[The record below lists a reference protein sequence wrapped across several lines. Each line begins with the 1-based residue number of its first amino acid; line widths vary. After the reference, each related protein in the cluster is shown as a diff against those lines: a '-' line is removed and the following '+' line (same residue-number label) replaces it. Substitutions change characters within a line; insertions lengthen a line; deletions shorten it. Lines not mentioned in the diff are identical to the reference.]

1 MLNTAAQLMFDHS
14 HHVLKVWD
22 NTAPLDVLAFTGEE
36 HLSQPYRYTI
46 EFTSSAK
53 DIQPAQMLMQDAT
66 FTLNATPNALA
77 SLGAALSM
85 TPPVMQALR
94 TVHGVIQRFKRLS
107 TSRDESRYEVT
118 LVPRLALLAKSHQH
132 AIYQNLSV
140 PEIVE
145 KILRD
150 RHGFK
155 GQDFLFT
162 LAHTYPKRELVMQ
175 YGENDLQ
182 FISRLLAEIG
192 IWFRFTADPKLN
204 IDVVE
209 FYDDQQ
215 HYQFGTSLPLRNP
228 SGMNDVGVESVWGL
242 TSAHQVVENRV
253 TTRDYNY
260 RQAQSWMDG
269 DVDVTRGDK
278 TTYGEAYHYADNYL
292 AAGDKN
298 SPQSEPES
306 GAFYARLRH
315 ERYLNQQTL
324 LHGFT
329 TSAALSPGQE
339 LKVDG
344 DAPEA
349 FRQGAVIVAI
359 SSKARR
365 DQSYEVEFTAIPY
378 SENVCFRPEPSAKP
392 VMAGTIPARVT
403 STVVNDTYSHIDKD
417 GRYRVSFDFDRDE
430 WQAGCESLWVRQA
443 RPYAGD
449 TYGLHAPLLAG
460 TEVAIAFEEGN
471 PDRPYIAYA
480 LHDSKHG
487 DHVTLQNYK
496 RNVLRTPANNKLRL
510 DDERGKEHI
519 KLSTEYGGK
528 TQLNLGHLVDS
539 QKQQRGEGFEL
550 RTDDW
555 GAIRAGKGIHL
566 TTDPQP
572 QAQKKQLDLDA
583 TIKQLKQALDVAETL
598 KRTAEFSQASPIDN
612 LAQQQLAQTISGET
626 KAGISMYG
634 DEGIA
639 IVTPRSAQ
647 VSAADNVVVTAQEN
661 VGISA
666 IQSLSMSV
674 GKMISLFAHKL
685 GIKIIA
691 AEGKVQV
698 QAQNGEME
706 MTSTNNLQITSTQGK
721 VVINAQQELL
731 LTCGGAG
738 IRIKDGVIEEIAPNK
753 ILQKS
758 PILSYMGGD
767 SVKATMPSFPKGEF
781 VRQVRLHV
789 AGNPQQA
796 LGNRKFRLTFPDGSM
811 QEGITDANGQSE
823 LLQMSALDNVQI
835 AVLPEQHN
843 D

>member
-298 SPQSEPES
+298 SPQSESES

-555 GAIRAGKGIHL
+555 GAIRAGKGIFISADGQPKAGGKVL
-566 TTDPQP
+566 EMGAALAELQAAVQTTSALRYAAESAKAELADVEKQT
-572 QAQKKQLDLDA
+572 ALMNERLKQLEQRVLLLSAPSGIAQVTPGSLQLSAGENLIATAGEDADLS
-583 TIKQLKQALDVAETL
+583 ISKKF
-598 KRTAEFSQASPIDN
+598 R
-612 LAQQQLAQTISGET
+612 LAVGET
-626 KAGISMYG
+626 
-634 DEGIA
+634 
-639 IVTPRSAQ
+639 
-647 VSAADNVVVTAQEN
+647 
-661 VGISA
+661 
-666 IQSLSMSV
+666 
-674 GKMISLFAHKL
+674 ISLFAKTLGMKL
-685 GIKIIA
+685 FA
-691 AEGKVQV
+691 ASGKVEL
-698 QAQNGEME
+698 QAQTDAMDIFSRKGMSIASQEDA
-706 MTSTNNLQITSTQGK
+706 
-721 VVINAQQELL
+721 VVITAKTELRL
-731 LTCGGAG
+731 ECGGAFISMKDG
-738 IRIKDGVIEEIAPNK
+738 NITVAAPGNCFVKCDMLQKSGPASHNSSIQLPELCASTAPQSAGAQDGVI
-753 ILQKS
+753 S
-758 PILSYMGGD
+758 
-767 SVKATMPSFPKGEF
+767 
-781 VRQVRLHV
+781 
-789 AGNPQQA
+789 
-796 LGNRKFRLTFPDGSM
+796 
-811 QEGITDANGQSE
+811 
-823 LLQMSALDNVQI
+823 
-835 AVLPEQHN
+835 
-843 D
+843 

>member
-22 NTAPLDVLAFTGEE
+22 NTAPLDVLAFTAEE

-85 TPPVMQALR
+85 TPSVMQALR

-292 AAGDKN
+292 SAGDKN
-298 SPQSEPES
+298 SPQPETES
-306 GAFYARLRH
+306 GVFYARLRH

-349 FRQGAVIVAI
+349 FRQGAVIIGI

-378 SENVCFRPEPSAKP
+378 SENVCFRPEPTAKP

-539 QKQQRGEGFEL
+539 QKQKRGEGFEL

-555 GAIRAGKGIHL
+555 GAIRAGKGIFISA
-566 TTDPQP
+566 DGQP
-572 QAQKKQLDLDA
+572 KAGGKVLEMGAAIGQLQSALELVTALAQSAKVSGALDA
-583 TIKQLKQALDVAETL
+583 DIASQQKLSSVINQL
-598 KRTAEFSQASPIDN
+598 SS
-612 LAQQQLAQTISGET
+612 SGLL
-626 KAGISMYG
+626 
-634 DEGIA
+634 
-639 IVTPRSAQ
+639 
-647 VSAADNVVVTAQEN
+647 VSAPAGMAYTTPKNIQMSAGNTVTTTAGEN
-661 VGISA
+661 IDFSIFKRFTVAAGEA
-666 IQSLSMSV
+666 
-674 GKMISLFAHKL
+674 ISLFAQKMGMKL
-685 GIKIIA
+685 FA
-691 AEGKVQV
+691 ARGPISI
-698 QAQNGEME
+698 QAQTDAMTLQSDQMMSINSVSGEIVV
-706 MTSTNNLQITSTQGK
+706 NAAQGITLVSK
-721 VVINAQQELL
+721 
-731 LTCGGAG
+731 GAY
-738 IRIKDGVIEEIAPNK
+738 IKIKDGSIEIGAPGTIKLKNDNISWGGTASLSAALQPMSVEDPAYKYPMQGGFQVIDKTTSEP
-753 ILQKS
+753 
-758 PILSYMGGD
+758 
-767 SVKATMPSFPKGEF
+767 KAYIPYRIETD
-781 VRQVRLHV
+781 
-789 AGNPQQA
+789 
-796 LGNRKFRLTFPDGSM
+796 DGSVLRGVTDKNGFT
-811 QEGITDANGQSE
+811 QSHYGIDPQNIKLFFE
-823 LLQMSALDNVQI
+823 
-835 AVLPEQHN
+835 
-843 D
+843 

>member
-140 PEIVE
+140 PEIVK

-298 SPQSEPES
+298 SPQSESES

-555 GAIRAGKGIHL
+555 GAIRAGKGIFISADGQPKAGGKVLEMDQAVSLIKGAISQMTDWGTITQSHHNLQPESESLKNYL
-566 TTDPQP
+566 TQATQLTGAALLMSAPQGIGAVSP
-572 QAQKKQLDLDA
+572 ETVMLQSGKALYLQSQGEINLASAQRISA
-583 TIKQLKQALDVAETL
+583 NS
-598 KRTAEFSQASPIDN
+598 SQAISL
-612 LAQQQLAQTISGET
+612 LAQQEGMRLVSGKGALTIESHADT
-626 KAGISMYG
+626 MALTALK
-634 DEGIA
+634 D
-639 IVTPRSAQ
+639 VT
-647 VSAADNVVVTAQEN
+647 
-661 VGISA
+661 
-666 IQSLSMSV
+666 IQSVQGHLQLTA
-674 GKMISLFAHKL
+674 KN
-685 GIKIIA
+685 GITI
-691 AEGKVQV
+691 G
-698 QAQNGEME
+698 
-706 MTSTNNLQITSTQGK
+706 
-721 VVINAQQELL
+721 
-731 LTCGGAG
+731 CGGAY
-738 IRIKDGVIEEIAPNK
+738 I
-753 ILQKS
+753 
-758 PILSYMGGD
+758 
-767 SVKATMPSFPKGEF
+767 
-781 VRQVRLHV
+781 
-789 AGNPQQA
+789 
-796 LGNRKFRLTFPDGSM
+796 RLTPQGEIEIHGPSRLSLKGTHVWDTPASEDFP
-811 QEGITDANGQSE
+811 
-823 LLQMSALDNVQI
+823 
-835 AVLPEQHN
+835 LPELPQSVCKECLKKAQEEAAGFVLRQ
-843 D
+843 

>member
-22 NTAPLDVLAFTGEE
+22 NTAPLDVLAFTAEE

-94 TVHGVIQRFKRLS
+94 TVHGVIQSFKRLS

-292 AAGDKN
+292 SAGDKN
-298 SPQSEPES
+298 SPQPETES
-306 GAFYARLRH
+306 GVFYARLRH

-349 FRQGAVIVAI
+349 FRQGAVIIGI

-378 SENVCFRPEPSAKP
+378 SENVCFRPEPTAKP

-555 GAIRAGKGIHL
+555 GAIRAGKGIFISADGQPKAGGKVL
-566 TTDPQP
+566 EMGAALAELQAAVQTTSALRYAAESAKAELADVEKQT
-572 QAQKKQLDLDA
+572 ALMNERLKQLEQRVLLLSAPSGIAQVTPGSLQLSAGENLIATAGEDADLS
-583 TIKQLKQALDVAETL
+583 ISKKF
-598 KRTAEFSQASPIDN
+598 R
-612 LAQQQLAQTISGET
+612 LAVGET
-626 KAGISMYG
+626 
-634 DEGIA
+634 
-639 IVTPRSAQ
+639 
-647 VSAADNVVVTAQEN
+647 
-661 VGISA
+661 
-666 IQSLSMSV
+666 
-674 GKMISLFAHKL
+674 ISLFAKTLGMKL
-685 GIKIIA
+685 FA
-691 AEGKVQV
+691 ASGKVEL
-698 QAQNGEME
+698 QAQTDAMDVFSRKGMSIASQEDA
-706 MTSTNNLQITSTQGK
+706 
-721 VVINAQQELL
+721 VVITAKTELRLECSGAFISMKDGNITVAAPGNCFVKCDMLQKSGPASHNSSIQLPELCASTAPQSAGAQ
-731 LTCGGAG
+731 
-738 IRIKDGVIEEIAPNK
+738 DGVI
-753 ILQKS
+753 S
-758 PILSYMGGD
+758 
-767 SVKATMPSFPKGEF
+767 
-781 VRQVRLHV
+781 
-789 AGNPQQA
+789 
-796 LGNRKFRLTFPDGSM
+796 
-811 QEGITDANGQSE
+811 
-823 LLQMSALDNVQI
+823 
-835 AVLPEQHN
+835 
-843 D
+843 

>member
-22 NTAPLDVLAFTGEE
+22 NTAPLDVLAFTAEE

-53 DIQPAQMLMQDAT
+53 DMQPAQMLMQDAT

-85 TPPVMQALR
+85 TPSVMQALR

-292 AAGDKN
+292 SAGDKN
-298 SPQSEPES
+298 SPQPETES
-306 GAFYARLRH
+306 GVFYARLRH

-349 FRQGAVIVAI
+349 FRQGAVIIGI

-378 SENVCFRPEPSAKP
+378 SENVCFRPEPTAKP

-555 GAIRAGKGIHL
+555 GAIRAGKGIFISA
-566 TTDPQP
+566 DGQP
-572 QAQKKQLDLDA
+572 KAGGKVLEMGAVIDLLNTAGEQMQAISNDAQKANAAPSDIQKQLNM
-583 TIKQLKQALDVAETL
+583 LKQDLNEL
-598 KRTAEFSQASPIDN
+598 KRAVLLMSAPKGIALT
-612 LAQQQLAQTISGET
+612 SGEHLQLNAN
-626 KAGISMYG
+626 KNLIANAG
-634 DEGIA
+634 
-639 IVTPRSAQ
+639 TN
-647 VSAADNVVVTAQEN
+647 ADIGVVKN
-661 VGISA
+661 FFVGVGNR
-666 IQSLSMSV
+666 LSV
-674 GKMISLFAHKL
+674 FVRKM

-691 AEGKVQV
+691 NQGAISV
-698 QAQNGEME
+698 QAQNDVME
-706 MTSTNNLQITSTQGK
+706 LLARKAISIVSTEDEIQITAQKKITL
-721 VVINAQQELL
+721 NA
-731 LTCGGAG
+731 GGSY
-738 IRIKDGVIEEIAPNK
+738 ITLDPNK
-753 ILQKS
+753 IES
-758 PILSYMGGD
+758 GTAGD
-767 SVKATMPSFPKGEF
+767 YVVKCASFERVGAASEKVEPPTLPVKAEDPPQRYSF
-781 VRQVRLHV
+781 
-789 AGNPQQA
+789 
-796 LGNRKFRLTFPDGSM
+796 S
-811 QEGITDANGQSE
+811 
-823 LLQMSALDNVQI
+823 
-835 AVLPEQHN
+835 
-843 D
+843 

>member
-22 NTAPLDVLAFTGEE
+22 NTAPLDVLAFTAEE

-46 EFTSSAK
+46 EFTSLAK
-53 DIQPAQMLMQDAT
+53 DIQPAQMLMQDTT

-85 TPPVMQALR
+85 TPSVMQALR

-292 AAGDKN
+292 SAGDKN
-298 SPQSEPES
+298 SPQPETES
-306 GAFYARLRH
+306 GVFYARLRH

-349 FRQGAVIVAI
+349 FRQGAVIIGI

-378 SENVCFRPEPSAKP
+378 SENVCFRPEPTAKP

-555 GAIRAGKGIHL
+555 GAIRAGKGIFISA
-566 TTDPQP
+566 DGQP
-572 QAQKKQLDLDA
+572 KAGGKVLEMGAAIGQLQSALELVTALAQSAKVSGALDA
-583 TIKQLKQALDVAETL
+583 DIASQQKLSSVINQL
-598 KRTAEFSQASPIDN
+598 SS
-612 LAQQQLAQTISGET
+612 SGLL
-626 KAGISMYG
+626 
-634 DEGIA
+634 
-639 IVTPRSAQ
+639 
-647 VSAADNVVVTAQEN
+647 VSAPAGMAYTTPKNIQMSAGKTVTTTAGEN
-661 VGISA
+661 IDFSIFKRFTVAAGEA
-666 IQSLSMSV
+666 
-674 GKMISLFAHKL
+674 ISLFAQKMGMKL
-685 GIKIIA
+685 FA
-691 AEGKVQV
+691 ARGPISI
-698 QAQNGEME
+698 QAQTDAMTLQSDQMMSINSVSGEIVV
-706 MTSTNNLQITSTQGK
+706 NAAQGITLVSK
-721 VVINAQQELL
+721 
-731 LTCGGAG
+731 GAY
-738 IRIKDGVIEEIAPNK
+738 IKIKDGSIEIGAPGTIKLKNDNISWGGTASLSAALQPMSVEDPAYKYPMQGGFQVIDKTTSEP
-753 ILQKS
+753 
-758 PILSYMGGD
+758 
-767 SVKATMPSFPKGEF
+767 KAYIPYRIETD
-781 VRQVRLHV
+781 
-789 AGNPQQA
+789 
-796 LGNRKFRLTFPDGSM
+796 DGSVLRGVTDKNGFT
-811 QEGITDANGQSE
+811 QSHYGIDPQNIKLFFE
-823 LLQMSALDNVQI
+823 
-835 AVLPEQHN
+835 
-843 D
+843 

>member
-22 NTAPLDVLAFTGEE
+22 NTAPLDVLAFTAEE

-85 TPPVMQALR
+85 TPSVMQALR

-292 AAGDKN
+292 SAGDKN
-298 SPQSEPES
+298 SPQPETES
-306 GAFYARLRH
+306 GVFYARLRH

-349 FRQGAVIVAI
+349 FRQGAVIIGI

-378 SENVCFRPEPSAKP
+378 SENVCFRPEPTAKP

-555 GAIRAGKGIHL
+555 GAIRAGKGIFISADGQPKAGGKVL
-566 TTDPQP
+566 EMGAALAELQAAVQTTSALRYAAESAKAELADVEKQT
-572 QAQKKQLDLDA
+572 ALMNERLKQLEQRVLLLSAPSGIAQITPGSLQLSAGENLIATAGEDADLS
-583 TIKQLKQALDVAETL
+583 ISKKF
-598 KRTAEFSQASPIDN
+598 R
-612 LAQQQLAQTISGET
+612 LAVGET
-626 KAGISMYG
+626 
-634 DEGIA
+634 
-639 IVTPRSAQ
+639 
-647 VSAADNVVVTAQEN
+647 
-661 VGISA
+661 
-666 IQSLSMSV
+666 
-674 GKMISLFAHKL
+674 ISLFAKTLGMKL
-685 GIKIIA
+685 FA
-691 AEGKVQV
+691 ASGKVEL
-698 QAQNGEME
+698 QAQTDAMDIFSRKGMSIASQEDA
-706 MTSTNNLQITSTQGK
+706 
-721 VVINAQQELL
+721 VVITAKTELRL
-731 LTCGGAG
+731 ECGGAFISMKDG
-738 IRIKDGVIEEIAPNK
+738 NITVAAPGNCFVKCDMLQKSGPASHNSSIQLPELCASTAPQSAGAQDGVI
-753 ILQKS
+753 S
-758 PILSYMGGD
+758 
-767 SVKATMPSFPKGEF
+767 
-781 VRQVRLHV
+781 
-789 AGNPQQA
+789 
-796 LGNRKFRLTFPDGSM
+796 
-811 QEGITDANGQSE
+811 
-823 LLQMSALDNVQI
+823 
-835 AVLPEQHN
+835 
-843 D
+843 

>member
-22 NTAPLDVLAFTGEE
+22 NTAPLDVLAFTAEE

-94 TVHGVIQRFKRLS
+94 TVHGVIQSFKRLS

-292 AAGDKN
+292 SAGDKN
-298 SPQSEPES
+298 SPQPETES
-306 GAFYARLRH
+306 GVFYARLRH

-349 FRQGAVIVAI
+349 FRQGAVIIGI

-378 SENVCFRPEPSAKP
+378 SENVCFRPEPTAKP

-555 GAIRAGKGIHL
+555 GAIRAGKGIFISA
-566 TTDPQP
+566 DGQP
-572 QAQKKQLDLDA
+572 KAGGKVLEMGAAIGQLQSALELVTALAQSAKVSGALDA
-583 TIKQLKQALDVAETL
+583 DIASQQKLSSVINQL
-598 KRTAEFSQASPIDN
+598 SS
-612 LAQQQLAQTISGET
+612 SGLL
-626 KAGISMYG
+626 
-634 DEGIA
+634 
-639 IVTPRSAQ
+639 
-647 VSAADNVVVTAQEN
+647 VSAPAGMAYTTPKNIQMSAGKTVTTTAGEN
-661 VGISA
+661 IDFSIFKRFTVAAGEA
-666 IQSLSMSV
+666 
-674 GKMISLFAHKL
+674 ISLFAQKMGMKL
-685 GIKIIA
+685 FA
-691 AEGKVQV
+691 ARGPISI
-698 QAQNGEME
+698 QAQTDAMTLQSDQMMSINSVSGEIVV
-706 MTSTNNLQITSTQGK
+706 NAAQGITLVSK
-721 VVINAQQELL
+721 
-731 LTCGGAG
+731 GAY
-738 IRIKDGVIEEIAPNK
+738 IKIKDGSIEIGAPGTIKLKNDNISWGGTASLSAALQHMSVEDPAYKYPMQGGFQVIDKTTSEP
-753 ILQKS
+753 
-758 PILSYMGGD
+758 
-767 SVKATMPSFPKGEF
+767 KAYIPYRIETD
-781 VRQVRLHV
+781 
-789 AGNPQQA
+789 
-796 LGNRKFRLTFPDGSM
+796 DGSVLRGVTDKNGFT
-811 QEGITDANGQSE
+811 QSHYGIDPQNIKLFFE
-823 LLQMSALDNVQI
+823 
-835 AVLPEQHN
+835 
-843 D
+843 

>member
-22 NTAPLDVLAFTGEE
+22 NTAPLDVLAFTAEE

-46 EFTSSAK
+46 EFTSLAK
-53 DIQPAQMLMQDAT
+53 DIQPAQMLMQDTT

-85 TPPVMQALR
+85 TPSVMQALR

-292 AAGDKN
+292 SAGDKN
-298 SPQSEPES
+298 SPQPETES
-306 GAFYARLRH
+306 GVFYARLRH

-349 FRQGAVIVAI
+349 FRQGAVIIGI

-378 SENVCFRPEPSAKP
+378 SENVCFRPEPTAKP

-555 GAIRAGKGIHL
+555 GAIRAGKGIFISA
-566 TTDPQP
+566 DGQP
-572 QAQKKQLDLDA
+572 KAGGKVLEMGAAIGQLQSALELVTALAQSAKVSGALDA
-583 TIKQLKQALDVAETL
+583 DIASQQKLSSVINQL
-598 KRTAEFSQASPIDN
+598 SS
-612 LAQQQLAQTISGET
+612 SGLL
-626 KAGISMYG
+626 
-634 DEGIA
+634 
-639 IVTPRSAQ
+639 
-647 VSAADNVVVTAQEN
+647 VSAPAGMAYTTPKNIQMSAGNTVTTTAGEN
-661 VGISA
+661 IDFSIFKRFTVAAGEA
-666 IQSLSMSV
+666 
-674 GKMISLFAHKL
+674 ISLFAQKMGMKL
-685 GIKIIA
+685 FA
-691 AEGKVQV
+691 ARGPISI
-698 QAQNGEME
+698 QAQTDAMTLQSDQMMSINSVSGEIVV
-706 MTSTNNLQITSTQGK
+706 NAAQGITLVSK
-721 VVINAQQELL
+721 
-731 LTCGGAG
+731 GAY
-738 IRIKDGVIEEIAPNK
+738 IKIKDGSVEIGAPGTIKLKNDNISWGGTASLSAALQPMSVEDPAYKYPMQGGFQVIDKTTSEP
-753 ILQKS
+753 
-758 PILSYMGGD
+758 
-767 SVKATMPSFPKGEF
+767 KAYIPYRIETD
-781 VRQVRLHV
+781 
-789 AGNPQQA
+789 
-796 LGNRKFRLTFPDGSM
+796 DGSVLRGVTDKNGFT
-811 QEGITDANGQSE
+811 QSHYGIDPQNIKLFFE
-823 LLQMSALDNVQI
+823 
-835 AVLPEQHN
+835 
-843 D
+843 

>member
-22 NTAPLDVLAFTGEE
+22 NTAPLDVLAFTAEE

-94 TVHGVIQRFKRLS
+94 TVHGVIQSFKRLS

-292 AAGDKN
+292 SAGDKN
-298 SPQSEPES
+298 SPQPETES
-306 GAFYARLRH
+306 GVFYARLRH

-349 FRQGAVIVAI
+349 FRQGAVIIGI

-378 SENVCFRPEPSAKP
+378 SENVCFRPEPTAKP

-555 GAIRAGKGIHL
+555 GAIRAGKGIFISA
-566 TTDPQP
+566 DGQP
-572 QAQKKQLDLDA
+572 KAGGKVLEMGAAIGQLQSALELVTALAQSAKVSGALDA
-583 TIKQLKQALDVAETL
+583 DIASQQKLSSVINQL
-598 KRTAEFSQASPIDN
+598 SS
-612 LAQQQLAQTISGET
+612 SGLL
-626 KAGISMYG
+626 
-634 DEGIA
+634 
-639 IVTPRSAQ
+639 
-647 VSAADNVVVTAQEN
+647 VSAPAGMAYTTPKNIQMSAGKTVTTTAGEN
-661 VGISA
+661 IDFSIFKRFTVAAGEA
-666 IQSLSMSV
+666 
-674 GKMISLFAHKL
+674 ISLFAQKMGMKL
-685 GIKIIA
+685 FA
-691 AEGKVQV
+691 ARGPISI
-698 QAQNGEME
+698 QAQTDAMTLQSDQMMSINSVSGEIVV
-706 MTSTNNLQITSTQGK
+706 NAAQGITLVSK
-721 VVINAQQELL
+721 
-731 LTCGGAG
+731 GAY
-738 IRIKDGVIEEIAPNK
+738 IKIKDGSIEIGAPGTIKLKNDNISWGGTASLSAALQPMSVEDPAYKYPMQGGFQVIDKTTSEP
-753 ILQKS
+753 
-758 PILSYMGGD
+758 
-767 SVKATMPSFPKGEF
+767 KAYIPYCIETD
-781 VRQVRLHV
+781 
-789 AGNPQQA
+789 
-796 LGNRKFRLTFPDGSM
+796 DGSVLRGVTDKNGFT
-811 QEGITDANGQSE
+811 QSHYGIDPQNIKLFFE
-823 LLQMSALDNVQI
+823 
-835 AVLPEQHN
+835 
-843 D
+843 

>member
-22 NTAPLDVLAFTGEE
+22 NTAPLDVLAFTAEE

-242 TSAHQVVENRV
+242 TSAHQVVENSV

-292 AAGDKN
+292 SAGDKN
-298 SPQSEPES
+298 SPQPETES
-306 GAFYARLRH
+306 GVFYARLRH

-339 LKVDG
+339 LKVGG

-349 FRQGAVIVAI
+349 FRQGAVIIGI

-378 SENVCFRPEPSAKP
+378 SENVCFRPEPTAKP

-555 GAIRAGKGIHL
+555 GAIRAGKGIFISA
-566 TTDPQP
+566 DGQP
-572 QAQKKQLDLDA
+572 KAGGKVLEMGAAIGQLQSALELVTALAQSAKVSGALDA
-583 TIKQLKQALDVAETL
+583 DIASQQKLSSVINQL
-598 KRTAEFSQASPIDN
+598 SS
-612 LAQQQLAQTISGET
+612 SGLL
-626 KAGISMYG
+626 
-634 DEGIA
+634 
-639 IVTPRSAQ
+639 
-647 VSAADNVVVTAQEN
+647 VSAPAGMAYTTPKNIQMSAGKTVTTTAGEN
-661 VGISA
+661 IDFSIFKRFTVAAGEA
-666 IQSLSMSV
+666 
-674 GKMISLFAHKL
+674 ISLFAQKMGMKL
-685 GIKIIA
+685 FA
-691 AEGKVQV
+691 ARGPISI
-698 QAQNGEME
+698 QAQTDAMTLQSDQMMSINSVSGEIVV
-706 MTSTNNLQITSTQGK
+706 NAAQGITLVSK
-721 VVINAQQELL
+721 
-731 LTCGGAG
+731 GAY
-738 IRIKDGVIEEIAPNK
+738 IKIKDGSIEIGAPGTIKLKNDNISWGGTASLSASLQPMSVEDPAYKYPMQGGFQVIDKTTSEP
-753 ILQKS
+753 
-758 PILSYMGGD
+758 
-767 SVKATMPSFPKGEF
+767 KAYIPYRIETD
-781 VRQVRLHV
+781 
-789 AGNPQQA
+789 
-796 LGNRKFRLTFPDGSM
+796 DGSVLRGVTDKNGFT
-811 QEGITDANGQSE
+811 QSHYGIDPQNIKLFFE
-823 LLQMSALDNVQI
+823 
-835 AVLPEQHN
+835 
-843 D
+843 

>member
-22 NTAPLDVLAFTGEE
+22 NTAPLDVLAFTAEE

-94 TVHGVIQRFKRLS
+94 TVHGVIQSFKRLS

-192 IWFRFTADPKLN
+192 IWFCFTADPKLN

-292 AAGDKN
+292 SAGDKN
-298 SPQSEPES
+298 SPQPETES
-306 GAFYARLRH
+306 GVFYARLRH

-349 FRQGAVIVAI
+349 FRQGAVIIGI

-378 SENVCFRPEPSAKP
+378 SENVCFRPEPTAKP

-555 GAIRAGKGIHL
+555 GAIRAGKGIFISA
-566 TTDPQP
+566 DGQP
-572 QAQKKQLDLDA
+572 KAGGKVLEMGAAIGQLQSALELVTALAQSAKVSGALDA
-583 TIKQLKQALDVAETL
+583 DIASQQKLSSVINQL
-598 KRTAEFSQASPIDN
+598 SS
-612 LAQQQLAQTISGET
+612 SGLL
-626 KAGISMYG
+626 
-634 DEGIA
+634 
-639 IVTPRSAQ
+639 
-647 VSAADNVVVTAQEN
+647 VSAPAGMAYTTPKNIQMSAGKTVTTTAGEN
-661 VGISA
+661 IDFSIFKRFTVAAGEA
-666 IQSLSMSV
+666 
-674 GKMISLFAHKL
+674 ISLFAQKMGMKL
-685 GIKIIA
+685 FA
-691 AEGKVQV
+691 ARGPISI
-698 QAQNGEME
+698 QAQTDAMTLQSDQMMSINSVSGEIVV
-706 MTSTNNLQITSTQGK
+706 NAAQGITLVSK
-721 VVINAQQELL
+721 
-731 LTCGGAG
+731 GAY
-738 IRIKDGVIEEIAPNK
+738 IKIKDGSIEIGAPGTIKLKNDNISWGGTASLSAALQPMSVEDPAYKYPMQGGFQVIDKTTSEP
-753 ILQKS
+753 
-758 PILSYMGGD
+758 
-767 SVKATMPSFPKGEF
+767 KAYIPYRIETD
-781 VRQVRLHV
+781 
-789 AGNPQQA
+789 
-796 LGNRKFRLTFPDGSM
+796 DGSVLRGVTDKNGFT
-811 QEGITDANGQSE
+811 QSHYGIDPQNIKLFFE
-823 LLQMSALDNVQI
+823 
-835 AVLPEQHN
+835 
-843 D
+843 

>member
-182 FISRLLAEIG
+182 FISRLQAEIG

-298 SPQSEPES
+298 NPQSESES

-555 GAIRAGKGIHL
+555 GAIRAGKGIFISADGQPKAGGKVL
-566 TTDPQP
+566 EMGAALAELQAAVQTTSALRYAAESAKAELADVEKQT
-572 QAQKKQLDLDA
+572 ALMNERLKQLEQRVLLLSAPSGIAQVTPGSLQLSAGENLIATAGEDADLS
-583 TIKQLKQALDVAETL
+583 ISKKF
-598 KRTAEFSQASPIDN
+598 R
-612 LAQQQLAQTISGET
+612 LAVGET
-626 KAGISMYG
+626 
-634 DEGIA
+634 
-639 IVTPRSAQ
+639 
-647 VSAADNVVVTAQEN
+647 
-661 VGISA
+661 
-666 IQSLSMSV
+666 
-674 GKMISLFAHKL
+674 ISLFAKTLGMKL
-685 GIKIIA
+685 FA
-691 AEGKVQV
+691 ASGKVEL
-698 QAQNGEME
+698 QAQTDAMDIFSRKGMSIASQEDA
-706 MTSTNNLQITSTQGK
+706 
-721 VVINAQQELL
+721 VVITAKTELRL
-731 LTCGGAG
+731 ECGGAFISMKDG
-738 IRIKDGVIEEIAPNK
+738 NITVAAPGNCFVKCDMLQKSGPASHNSSIQLPELCASTAPQSAGAQDGVI
-753 ILQKS
+753 S
-758 PILSYMGGD
+758 
-767 SVKATMPSFPKGEF
+767 
-781 VRQVRLHV
+781 
-789 AGNPQQA
+789 
-796 LGNRKFRLTFPDGSM
+796 
-811 QEGITDANGQSE
+811 
-823 LLQMSALDNVQI
+823 
-835 AVLPEQHN
+835 
-843 D
+843 

>member
-22 NTAPLDVLAFTGEE
+22 NTAPLDVLAFTAEE
-36 HLSQPYRYTI
+36 HLSQPYRYII

-94 TVHGVIQRFKRLS
+94 TVHGVIQSFKRLS

-292 AAGDKN
+292 SAGDKN
-298 SPQSEPES
+298 SPQPETES
-306 GAFYARLRH
+306 GVFYARLRH

-349 FRQGAVIVAI
+349 FRQGAVIIGI

-378 SENVCFRPEPSAKP
+378 SENVCFRPEPTAKP

-555 GAIRAGKGIHL
+555 GAIRAGKGIFISA
-566 TTDPQP
+566 DGQP
-572 QAQKKQLDLDA
+572 KAGGKVLEMGAAIGQLQSALELVTALAQSAKVSGALDA
-583 TIKQLKQALDVAETL
+583 DIASQQKLSSVINQL
-598 KRTAEFSQASPIDN
+598 SS
-612 LAQQQLAQTISGET
+612 SGLL
-626 KAGISMYG
+626 
-634 DEGIA
+634 
-639 IVTPRSAQ
+639 
-647 VSAADNVVVTAQEN
+647 VSAPAGMAYTTPKNIQMSAGKTVTTTAGEN
-661 VGISA
+661 IDFSIFKRFTVAAGEA
-666 IQSLSMSV
+666 
-674 GKMISLFAHKL
+674 ISLFAQKMGMKL
-685 GIKIIA
+685 FA
-691 AEGKVQV
+691 ARGSISI
-698 QAQNGEME
+698 QAQTDAMTLQSDQMMSINSVSGEIVV
-706 MTSTNNLQITSTQGK
+706 NAAQGITLVSK
-721 VVINAQQELL
+721 
-731 LTCGGAG
+731 GAY
-738 IRIKDGVIEEIAPNK
+738 IKIKDGSIEIGAPGTIKLKNDNISWGGTASLSAALQPMSVEDPAYKYPMQGGFQVIDKTTSEP
-753 ILQKS
+753 
-758 PILSYMGGD
+758 
-767 SVKATMPSFPKGEF
+767 KAYIPYRIETD
-781 VRQVRLHV
+781 
-789 AGNPQQA
+789 
-796 LGNRKFRLTFPDGSM
+796 DGSVLRGVTDKNGFT
-811 QEGITDANGQSE
+811 QSHYGIDPQNIKLFFE
-823 LLQMSALDNVQI
+823 
-835 AVLPEQHN
+835 
-843 D
+843 

>member
-22 NTAPLDVLAFTGEE
+22 NTAPLDVLAFTAEE

-292 AAGDKN
+292 SAGDKN
-298 SPQSEPES
+298 SPQPETES
-306 GAFYARLRH
+306 GVFYARLRH

-349 FRQGAVIVAI
+349 FRQGAVIIGI

-378 SENVCFRPEPSAKP
+378 SENVCFRPEPTAKP

-555 GAIRAGKGIHL
+555 GAIRAGKGIFISA
-566 TTDPQP
+566 DGQP
-572 QAQKKQLDLDA
+572 KAGGKVLEMGAAIGQLQSALELVTALAQSAKVSGALDA
-583 TIKQLKQALDVAETL
+583 DIASQQKLSSVINQL
-598 KRTAEFSQASPIDN
+598 SS
-612 LAQQQLAQTISGET
+612 SGLL
-626 KAGISMYG
+626 
-634 DEGIA
+634 
-639 IVTPRSAQ
+639 
-647 VSAADNVVVTAQEN
+647 VSAPAGMAYTTPKNIQMSAGKTVTTTAGEN
-661 VGISA
+661 IDFSIFKRFTVAAGEA
-666 IQSLSMSV
+666 
-674 GKMISLFAHKL
+674 ISLFAQKMGMKL
-685 GIKIIA
+685 FA
-691 AEGKVQV
+691 ARGSISI
-698 QAQNGEME
+698 QAQTDAMTLQSDQMMSINSVSGEIVV
-706 MTSTNNLQITSTQGK
+706 NAAQGITLVSK
-721 VVINAQQELL
+721 
-731 LTCGGAG
+731 GAY
-738 IRIKDGVIEEIAPNK
+738 IKIKDGSIEIGAPGTIKLKNDNISWGGTASLSAALQPMSVEDPAYKYPMQGGFQVIDKTTSEP
-753 ILQKS
+753 
-758 PILSYMGGD
+758 
-767 SVKATMPSFPKGEF
+767 KAYIPYRIETD
-781 VRQVRLHV
+781 
-789 AGNPQQA
+789 
-796 LGNRKFRLTFPDGSM
+796 DGSVLRGVTDKNGFT
-811 QEGITDANGQSE
+811 QSHYGIDPQNIKLFFE
-823 LLQMSALDNVQI
+823 
-835 AVLPEQHN
+835 
-843 D
+843 

>member
-22 NTAPLDVLAFTGEE
+22 NTAPLDVLAFTAEE

-53 DIQPAQMLMQDAT
+53 DMQPAQMLMQDAT

-94 TVHGVIQRFKRLS
+94 TVHGVIQSFKRLS

-292 AAGDKN
+292 SAGDKN
-298 SPQSEPES
+298 SPQPETES
-306 GAFYARLRH
+306 GVFYARLRH

-349 FRQGAVIVAI
+349 FRQGAVIIGI

-378 SENVCFRPEPSAKP
+378 SENVCFRPEPTAKP

-555 GAIRAGKGIHL
+555 GAIRAGKGIFISA
-566 TTDPQP
+566 DGQP
-572 QAQKKQLDLDA
+572 KAGGKVLEMGAAIDLLNTAGEQMQAISNDAQKANAAPSDIQKQLNM
-583 TIKQLKQALDVAETL
+583 LKQDLNEL
-598 KRTAEFSQASPIDN
+598 KRAVLLMSAPKGIALT
-612 LAQQQLAQTISGET
+612 SGEHLQLNAN
-626 KAGISMYG
+626 KNLIANAG
-634 DEGIA
+634 
-639 IVTPRSAQ
+639 TN
-647 VSAADNVVVTAQEN
+647 ADIGVVKN
-661 VGISA
+661 FFVGVGNR
-666 IQSLSMSV
+666 LSV
-674 GKMISLFAHKL
+674 FVRKM

-691 AEGKVQV
+691 NQGAISV
-698 QAQNGEME
+698 QAQNDVME
-706 MTSTNNLQITSTQGK
+706 LLARKAISIVSTEDEIQITAQKKITL
-721 VVINAQQELL
+721 NA
-731 LTCGGAG
+731 GGSY
-738 IRIKDGVIEEIAPNK
+738 ITLDPNK
-753 ILQKS
+753 IES
-758 PILSYMGGD
+758 GTAGD
-767 SVKATMPSFPKGEF
+767 YVVKCASFERVGAASEKVEPPTLPVKAEDPPQRYSF
-781 VRQVRLHV
+781 
-789 AGNPQQA
+789 
-796 LGNRKFRLTFPDGSM
+796 S
-811 QEGITDANGQSE
+811 
-823 LLQMSALDNVQI
+823 
-835 AVLPEQHN
+835 
-843 D
+843 

>member
-22 NTAPLDVLAFTGEE
+22 NTAPLDVLAFTAEE

-94 TVHGVIQRFKRLS
+94 TVHGVIQSFKRLS

-292 AAGDKN
+292 SAGDKN
-298 SPQSEPES
+298 SPQPETES
-306 GAFYARLRH
+306 GVFYARLRH

-349 FRQGAVIVAI
+349 FRQGAVIIGI

-378 SENVCFRPEPSAKP
+378 SENVCFRPEPTAKP

-510 DDERGKEHI
+510 DDECGKEHI

-555 GAIRAGKGIHL
+555 GAIRAGKGIFISA
-566 TTDPQP
+566 DGQP
-572 QAQKKQLDLDA
+572 KAGGKVLEMGAAIGQLQSALELVTALAQSAKVSGALDA
-583 TIKQLKQALDVAETL
+583 DIASQQKLSSVINQL
-598 KRTAEFSQASPIDN
+598 SS
-612 LAQQQLAQTISGET
+612 SGLL
-626 KAGISMYG
+626 
-634 DEGIA
+634 
-639 IVTPRSAQ
+639 
-647 VSAADNVVVTAQEN
+647 VSAPAGMAYTTPKNIQMSAGKTVTTTAGEN
-661 VGISA
+661 IDFSIFKRFTVAAGEA
-666 IQSLSMSV
+666 
-674 GKMISLFAHKL
+674 ISLFAQKMGMKL
-685 GIKIIA
+685 FA
-691 AEGKVQV
+691 ARGPISI
-698 QAQNGEME
+698 QAQTDAMTLQSDQMMSINSVSGEIVV
-706 MTSTNNLQITSTQGK
+706 NAAQGITLVSK
-721 VVINAQQELL
+721 
-731 LTCGGAG
+731 GAY
-738 IRIKDGVIEEIAPNK
+738 IKIKDGSIEIGAPGTIKLKNDNISWGGTASLSAALQPMSVEDPAYKYPMQGGFQVIDKTTSEP
-753 ILQKS
+753 
-758 PILSYMGGD
+758 
-767 SVKATMPSFPKGEF
+767 KAYIPYRIETD
-781 VRQVRLHV
+781 
-789 AGNPQQA
+789 
-796 LGNRKFRLTFPDGSM
+796 DGSVLRGVTDKNGFT
-811 QEGITDANGQSE
+811 QSHYGIDPQNIKLFFE
-823 LLQMSALDNVQI
+823 
-835 AVLPEQHN
+835 
-843 D
+843 

>member
-85 TPPVMQALR
+85 TPSVMQALR

-292 AAGDKN
+292 SAGDKN
-298 SPQSEPES
+298 SPQPETES
-306 GAFYARLRH
+306 GVFYARLRH

-349 FRQGAVIVAI
+349 FRQGAVIIGI

-378 SENVCFRPEPSAKP
+378 SENVCFRPEPTAKP

-555 GAIRAGKGIHL
+555 GAIRAGKGIFISA
-566 TTDPQP
+566 DGQP
-572 QAQKKQLDLDA
+572 RAGGKVLEMGAAIGQLQSALELVTALAQSAKVSGALDA
-583 TIKQLKQALDVAETL
+583 DIASQQKLSAVINQL
-598 KRTAEFSQASPIDN
+598 SS
-612 LAQQQLAQTISGET
+612 SGLL
-626 KAGISMYG
+626 
-634 DEGIA
+634 
-639 IVTPRSAQ
+639 
-647 VSAADNVVVTAQEN
+647 VSAPAGMAYTTPKNIQISAGKTVTATAGEN
-661 VGISA
+661 IDFSIFKRFTVAAGEA
-666 IQSLSMSV
+666 
-674 GKMISLFAHKL
+674 ISLFAQKMGMKL
-685 GIKIIA
+685 FA
-691 AEGKVQV
+691 ARGPISI
-698 QAQNGEME
+698 QAQTDAMTLQSDQMMSINSVSGEIVV
-706 MTSTNNLQITSTQGK
+706 NAAQGITLVSK
-721 VVINAQQELL
+721 
-731 LTCGGAG
+731 GAY
-738 IRIKDGVIEEIAPNK
+738 IKIKDGSIEIGAPGTIKLKNDNISWGGAASLGAALQPMSVEDPAYKYPMQGGFQVI
-753 ILQKS
+753 
-758 PILSYMGGD
+758 D
-767 SVKATMPSFPKGEF
+767 KATSEPKAYIPYRIE
-781 VRQVRLHV
+781 
-789 AGNPQQA
+789 
-796 LGNRKFRLTFPDGSM
+796 TEDGSVLRGVTDKNGFT
-811 QEGITDANGQSE
+811 QSHYGIDPQKIQLFFE
-823 LLQMSALDNVQI
+823 
-835 AVLPEQHN
+835 
-843 D
+843 

>member
-77 SLGAALSM
+77 SLGTALSM

-94 TVHGVIQRFKRLS
+94 TVHGVIQGFKRLS

-298 SPQSEPES
+298 SPQSESES

-555 GAIRAGKGIHL
+555 GAIRAGKGIFISADGQPKAGGKVL
-566 TTDPQP
+566 EMGAALAELQAAVQTTSALRYAAESAKAELADVEKQT
-572 QAQKKQLDLDA
+572 ALMNERLKQLEQRVLFLSA
-583 TIKQLKQALDVAETL
+583 P
-598 KRTAEFSQASPIDN
+598 S
-612 LAQQQLAQTISGET
+612 
-626 KAGISMYG
+626 
-634 DEGIA
+634 GIA
-639 IVTPRSAQ
+639 QVTPRSLQ
-647 VSAADNVVVTAQEN
+647 LSAGENLIATAGEDADLSISKKFRLA
-661 VGISA
+661 VGET
-666 IQSLSMSV
+666 
-674 GKMISLFAHKL
+674 ISLFAKTLGMKL
-685 GIKIIA
+685 FA
-691 AEGKVQV
+691 ASGKVEL
-698 QAQNGEME
+698 QAQTDAMDIFSRKGMSIASQEDA
-706 MTSTNNLQITSTQGK
+706 
-721 VVINAQQELL
+721 VVITAKTELRL
-731 LTCGGAG
+731 ECGGAFISMKDG
-738 IRIKDGVIEEIAPNK
+738 NITVAAPGNCFVKCDMLQKSGPASHNSSIQLPELCASTAPQSAGAQDGVI
-753 ILQKS
+753 S
-758 PILSYMGGD
+758 
-767 SVKATMPSFPKGEF
+767 
-781 VRQVRLHV
+781 
-789 AGNPQQA
+789 
-796 LGNRKFRLTFPDGSM
+796 
-811 QEGITDANGQSE
+811 
-823 LLQMSALDNVQI
+823 
-835 AVLPEQHN
+835 
-843 D
+843 

>member
-1 MLNTAAQLMFDHS
+1 MLNTAVQLMFDHS

-22 NTAPLDVLAFTGEE
+22 NTAPLDVLAFTAEE

-53 DIQPAQMLMQDAT
+53 DIQPAQMLMQHAT

-94 TVHGVIQRFKRLS
+94 TVHGVIQSFKRLS

-182 FISRLLAEIG
+182 FISRLLAEIS

-292 AAGDKN
+292 SAGDKN
-298 SPQSEPES
+298 SPQPETES
-306 GAFYARLRH
+306 GVFYARLRH

-349 FRQGAVIVAI
+349 FRQGAVIIGI

-378 SENVCFRPEPSAKP
+378 SENVCFRPEPTAKP

-555 GAIRAGKGIHL
+555 GAIRAGKGIFISA
-566 TTDPQP
+566 DGQP
-572 QAQKKQLDLDA
+572 KAGGKVLEMGAAIGQLQSALELVTALAQSAKVSGALDA
-583 TIKQLKQALDVAETL
+583 DIASQQKLSSVINQL
-598 KRTAEFSQASPIDN
+598 SS
-612 LAQQQLAQTISGET
+612 SGLL
-626 KAGISMYG
+626 
-634 DEGIA
+634 
-639 IVTPRSAQ
+639 
-647 VSAADNVVVTAQEN
+647 VSAPAGMAYTTPKNIQMSAGNTVTTTAGEN
-661 VGISA
+661 IDFSIFKRFTVAAGEA
-666 IQSLSMSV
+666 
-674 GKMISLFAHKL
+674 ISLFAQKMGMKL
-685 GIKIIA
+685 FA
-691 AEGKVQV
+691 ARGPISI
-698 QAQNGEME
+698 QAQTDAMTLQSDQMMSINSVSGE
-706 MTSTNNLQITSTQGK
+706 I
-721 VVINAQQELL
+721 VVNAAQ
-731 LTCGGAG
+731 
-738 IRIKDGVIEEIAPNK
+738 
-753 ILQKS
+753 
-758 PILSYMGGD
+758 
-767 SVKATMPSFPKGEF
+767 
-781 VRQVRLHV
+781 
-789 AGNPQQA
+789 
-796 LGNRKFRLTFPDGSM
+796 
-811 QEGITDANGQSE
+811 GITLVSKGV
-823 LLQMSALDNVQI
+823 MT
-835 AVLPEQHN
+835 PTY
-843 D
+843 

>member
-22 NTAPLDVLAFTGEE
+22 NTAPLDVLAFTAEE

-46 EFTSSAK
+46 EFTSLAK
-53 DIQPAQMLMQDAT
+53 DIQPAQMLMQDTT

-85 TPPVMQALR
+85 TPSVMQALR

-292 AAGDKN
+292 SAGDKN
-298 SPQSEPES
+298 SPQPETES
-306 GAFYARLRH
+306 GVFYARLRH

-349 FRQGAVIVAI
+349 FRQGAVIIGI

-378 SENVCFRPEPSAKP
+378 SENVCFRPEPTAKP

-555 GAIRAGKGIHL
+555 GAIRAGKGIFISA
-566 TTDPQP
+566 DGQP
-572 QAQKKQLDLDA
+572 KAGGKVLEMGAAIGQLQSALELVTALAQSAKVSGALDA
-583 TIKQLKQALDVAETL
+583 DIASQQKLSSVINQL
-598 KRTAEFSQASPIDN
+598 SS
-612 LAQQQLAQTISGET
+612 SGLL
-626 KAGISMYG
+626 
-634 DEGIA
+634 
-639 IVTPRSAQ
+639 
-647 VSAADNVVVTAQEN
+647 VSAPAGMAYTTPKNIQMSAGNTVTTTAGEN
-661 VGISA
+661 IDFSIFKRFTVAAGEA
-666 IQSLSMSV
+666 
-674 GKMISLFAHKL
+674 ISLFAQKMGMKL
-685 GIKIIA
+685 FA
-691 AEGKVQV
+691 ARGPISI
-698 QAQNGEME
+698 QAQTDAMTLQSDQMMSINSVSGEIVV
-706 MTSTNNLQITSTQGK
+706 NAAQGITLVSK
-721 VVINAQQELL
+721 
-731 LTCGGAG
+731 GAY
-738 IRIKDGVIEEIAPNK
+738 IKIKDGSIEIGAPGTIKLKNDNISWGGTASLSAALQPMSVEDPAYKYPMQGGFQVIDKTTSEP
-753 ILQKS
+753 
-758 PILSYMGGD
+758 
-767 SVKATMPSFPKGEF
+767 KAYIPYRIETD
-781 VRQVRLHV
+781 
-789 AGNPQQA
+789 
-796 LGNRKFRLTFPDGSM
+796 DGSVLRGVTDKNGFT
-811 QEGITDANGQSE
+811 QSHYGIDPQNIKLFFE
-823 LLQMSALDNVQI
+823 
-835 AVLPEQHN
+835 
-843 D
+843 

>member
-22 NTAPLDVLAFTGEE
+22 NTAPLDVLAFTAEE

-77 SLGAALSM
+77 SLGTALSM

-94 TVHGVIQRFKRLS
+94 TVHGVIQSFKRLS

-292 AAGDKN
+292 SAGDKN
-298 SPQSEPES
+298 SPQPETES
-306 GAFYARLRH
+306 GVFYARLRH

-349 FRQGAVIVAI
+349 FRQGAVIIGI

-378 SENVCFRPEPSAKP
+378 SENVCFRPEPTAKP

-555 GAIRAGKGIHL
+555 GAIRAGKGIFISA
-566 TTDPQP
+566 DGQP
-572 QAQKKQLDLDA
+572 KAGGKVLEMGAAIGQLQSALELVTALAQSAKVSGALDA
-583 TIKQLKQALDVAETL
+583 DIASQQKLSSVINQL
-598 KRTAEFSQASPIDN
+598 SS
-612 LAQQQLAQTISGET
+612 SGLL
-626 KAGISMYG
+626 
-634 DEGIA
+634 
-639 IVTPRSAQ
+639 
-647 VSAADNVVVTAQEN
+647 VSAPAGMAYTTPKNIQMSAGKTVTTTAGEN
-661 VGISA
+661 IDFSIFKRFTVAAGEA
-666 IQSLSMSV
+666 
-674 GKMISLFAHKL
+674 ISLFAQKMGMKL
-685 GIKIIA
+685 FA
-691 AEGKVQV
+691 ARGPISI
-698 QAQNGEME
+698 QAQTDAMTLQSDQMMSINSVSGEIVV
-706 MTSTNNLQITSTQGK
+706 NAAQGITLVSK
-721 VVINAQQELL
+721 
-731 LTCGGAG
+731 GAY
-738 IRIKDGVIEEIAPNK
+738 IKIKDGSIEIGAPGTIKLKNDNISWGGTASLSAALQPMSVEDPAYKYPMQGGFQVIDKTTSEP
-753 ILQKS
+753 
-758 PILSYMGGD
+758 
-767 SVKATMPSFPKGEF
+767 KAYIPYRIETD
-781 VRQVRLHV
+781 
-789 AGNPQQA
+789 
-796 LGNRKFRLTFPDGSM
+796 DGSVLRGVTDKNGFT
-811 QEGITDANGQSE
+811 QSHYGIDPQNIKLFFE
-823 LLQMSALDNVQI
+823 
-835 AVLPEQHN
+835 
-843 D
+843 

>member
-85 TPPVMQALR
+85 TPPVMQAVR

-298 SPQSEPES
+298 GPQSESES

-555 GAIRAGKGIHL
+555 GAIRAGKGIFISADGQPKAGGKVLEMGAAIGQLQQALSL
-566 TTDPQP
+566 TETLRVAAETAKAELADLQT
-572 QAQKKQLDLDA
+572 QKGLLIDTL
-583 TIKQLKQALDVAETL
+583 TELKQAALL
-598 KRTAEFSQASPIDN
+598 LSSP
-612 LAQQQLAQTISGET
+612 
-626 KAGISMYG
+626 AGIAQITPKSLQLSAG
-634 DEGIA
+634 EN
-639 IVTPRSAQ
+639 VTTTSGKNTDFS
-647 VSAADNVVVTAQEN
+647 VLKKFTVTAGEK
-661 VGISA
+661 V
-666 IQSLSMSV
+666 
-674 GKMISLFAHKL
+674 SLFAQKL
-685 GIKIIA
+685 GMKLFASHGKIEIQAQGDEMMLDALKDLRISSSQGKIVISAKQDILLVGSGGAYIRIGDGVVESGAPDKIIERA
-691 AEGKVQV
+691 AVWQKFSGQSASQMAQKWETADFAVTPQV
-698 QAQNGEME
+698 LWPFDDSPVSAQKLNILNGDG
-706 MTSTNNLQITSTQGK
+706 S
-721 VVINAQQELL
+721 QQESVTSQSGSAEKQQRLSIDSL
-731 LTCGGAG
+731 K
-738 IRIKDGVIEEIAPNK
+738 IYMQDGE
-753 ILQKS
+753 
-758 PILSYMGGD
+758 
-767 SVKATMPSFPKGEF
+767 
-781 VRQVRLHV
+781 
-789 AGNPQQA
+789 
-796 LGNRKFRLTFPDGSM
+796 
-811 QEGITDANGQSE
+811 
-823 LLQMSALDNVQI
+823 
-835 AVLPEQHN
+835 
-843 D
+843 

>member
-22 NTAPLDVLAFTGEE
+22 NTAPLDVLAFTAEE

-94 TVHGVIQRFKRLS
+94 TVHGVIQSFKRLS

-140 PEIVE
+140 LEIVE

-292 AAGDKN
+292 SAGDKN
-298 SPQSEPES
+298 SPQPETES
-306 GAFYARLRH
+306 GVFYARLRH

-349 FRQGAVIVAI
+349 FRQGAVIIGI

-378 SENVCFRPEPSAKP
+378 SENVCFRPEPTAKP

-555 GAIRAGKGIHL
+555 GAIRAGKGIFISA
-566 TTDPQP
+566 DGQP
-572 QAQKKQLDLDA
+572 KAGGKVLEMGAAIGQLQSALELVTALAQSAKVSGALDA
-583 TIKQLKQALDVAETL
+583 DIASQQKLSSVINQL
-598 KRTAEFSQASPIDN
+598 SS
-612 LAQQQLAQTISGET
+612 SGLL
-626 KAGISMYG
+626 
-634 DEGIA
+634 
-639 IVTPRSAQ
+639 
-647 VSAADNVVVTAQEN
+647 VSAPAGMAYTTPKNIQMSAGKTVTTTAGEN
-661 VGISA
+661 IDFSIFKRFTVAAGEA
-666 IQSLSMSV
+666 V
-674 GKMISLFAHKL
+674 SLFAQKMGMKL
-685 GIKIIA
+685 FA
-691 AEGKVQV
+691 ARGPISI
-698 QAQNGEME
+698 QAQTDAMTLQSDQMMSINSVSGEIVV
-706 MTSTNNLQITSTQGK
+706 NAAQGITLVSK
-721 VVINAQQELL
+721 
-731 LTCGGAG
+731 GAY
-738 IRIKDGVIEEIAPNK
+738 IKIKDGSIEIGAPGTIKLKNDNISWGGTASLSAALQHMSVEDPAYKYPMQGGFQVIDKTTSEP
-753 ILQKS
+753 
-758 PILSYMGGD
+758 
-767 SVKATMPSFPKGEF
+767 KAYIPYRIETD
-781 VRQVRLHV
+781 
-789 AGNPQQA
+789 
-796 LGNRKFRLTFPDGSM
+796 DGSVLRGVTDKNGFT
-811 QEGITDANGQSE
+811 QSHYGIDPQNIKLFFE
-823 LLQMSALDNVQI
+823 
-835 AVLPEQHN
+835 
-843 D
+843 

>member
-22 NTAPLDVLAFTGEE
+22 NTAPLDVLAFTAEE

-85 TPPVMQALR
+85 TPPIMQALR
-94 TVHGVIQRFKRLS
+94 TVHGVIQSFKRLS

-292 AAGDKN
+292 SAGDKN
-298 SPQSEPES
+298 SPQPETES
-306 GAFYARLRH
+306 GVFYARLRH

-349 FRQGAVIVAI
+349 FRQGAVIIGI

-378 SENVCFRPEPSAKP
+378 SENVCFRPEPTAKP

-555 GAIRAGKGIHL
+555 GAIRAGKGIFISA
-566 TTDPQP
+566 DGQP
-572 QAQKKQLDLDA
+572 KAGGKVLEMGAAIGQLQSALELVTALAQSAKVSGALDA
-583 TIKQLKQALDVAETL
+583 DIASQQKLSSVINQL
-598 KRTAEFSQASPIDN
+598 SS
-612 LAQQQLAQTISGET
+612 SGLL
-626 KAGISMYG
+626 
-634 DEGIA
+634 
-639 IVTPRSAQ
+639 
-647 VSAADNVVVTAQEN
+647 VSAPAGMAYTTPKNIQMSAGKTVTTTAGEN
-661 VGISA
+661 IDFSIFKRFTVAAGEA
-666 IQSLSMSV
+666 
-674 GKMISLFAHKL
+674 ISLFAQKMGMKL
-685 GIKIIA
+685 FA
-691 AEGKVQV
+691 ARGPISI
-698 QAQNGEME
+698 QAQTDAMTLQSDQMMSINSVSGEIVV
-706 MTSTNNLQITSTQGK
+706 NAAQGITLVSK
-721 VVINAQQELL
+721 
-731 LTCGGAG
+731 GAY
-738 IRIKDGVIEEIAPNK
+738 IKIKDGSIEIGAPGTIKLKNDNISWGGTASLSAALQPMSVEDPAYKYPMQGGFQVIDKTTSEP
-753 ILQKS
+753 
-758 PILSYMGGD
+758 
-767 SVKATMPSFPKGEF
+767 KAYIPYRIETD
-781 VRQVRLHV
+781 
-789 AGNPQQA
+789 
-796 LGNRKFRLTFPDGSM
+796 DGSVLRGVTDKNGFT
-811 QEGITDANGQSE
+811 QSHYGIDPQNIKLFFE
-823 LLQMSALDNVQI
+823 
-835 AVLPEQHN
+835 
-843 D
+843 

>member
-298 SPQSEPES
+298 SPQSESES

-555 GAIRAGKGIHL
+555 GAIRAGKGIFISA
-566 TTDPQP
+566 DGQP
-572 QAQKKQLDLDA
+572 KAGGKVLEMGAAIDLLNTAGEQMQAISNDAQKANAAPSDIQKQLNM
-583 TIKQLKQALDVAETL
+583 LKQDLNELKTAVLLMSAPKGIALT
-598 KRTAEFSQASPIDN
+598 
-612 LAQQQLAQTISGET
+612 SGEHLQLNAN
-626 KAGISMYG
+626 KNLIANAG
-634 DEGIA
+634 
-639 IVTPRSAQ
+639 TN
-647 VSAADNVVVTAQEN
+647 ADIGVVKN
-661 VGISA
+661 FFVGVGNR
-666 IQSLSMSV
+666 LSV
-674 GKMISLFAHKL
+674 FVRKM

-691 AEGKVQV
+691 NQGAISV
-698 QAQNGEME
+698 QAQNDVME
-706 MTSTNNLQITSTQGK
+706 LLARKAISIVSTEDEIQITAQKKITL
-721 VVINAQQELL
+721 NA
-731 LTCGGAG
+731 GGSY
-738 IRIKDGVIEEIAPNK
+738 IMLDPNK
-753 ILQKS
+753 IES
-758 PILSYMGGD
+758 GTAGD
-767 SVKATMPSFPKGEF
+767 YVVKCASFERVGAASEKVEPPTLPVKAEDPPQRYSF
-781 VRQVRLHV
+781 
-789 AGNPQQA
+789 
-796 LGNRKFRLTFPDGSM
+796 S
-811 QEGITDANGQSE
+811 
-823 LLQMSALDNVQI
+823 
-835 AVLPEQHN
+835 
-843 D
+843 

>member
-22 NTAPLDVLAFTGEE
+22 NTAPLDVLAFTAEE

-94 TVHGVIQRFKRLS
+94 TVHGVIQSFKRLS

-242 TSAHQVVENRV
+242 TSTHQVVENRV

-292 AAGDKN
+292 SAGDKN
-298 SPQSEPES
+298 SPQPETES
-306 GAFYARLRH
+306 GVFYARLRH

-349 FRQGAVIVAI
+349 FRQGAVIIGI

-378 SENVCFRPEPSAKP
+378 SENVCFRPEPTAKP

-555 GAIRAGKGIHL
+555 GAIRAGKGIFISADGQPKAGGKVL
-566 TTDPQP
+566 EMGAALAELQAAVQTTSALRYAAESAKAELADVEKQT
-572 QAQKKQLDLDA
+572 ALMNERLKQLEQRVLLLSAPSGIAQVTPGSLQLSAGENLIATAGEDADLS
-583 TIKQLKQALDVAETL
+583 ISKKF
-598 KRTAEFSQASPIDN
+598 R
-612 LAQQQLAQTISGET
+612 LAVGET
-626 KAGISMYG
+626 
-634 DEGIA
+634 
-639 IVTPRSAQ
+639 
-647 VSAADNVVVTAQEN
+647 
-661 VGISA
+661 
-666 IQSLSMSV
+666 
-674 GKMISLFAHKL
+674 ISLFAKTLGMKL
-685 GIKIIA
+685 FA
-691 AEGKVQV
+691 ASGKVEL
-698 QAQNGEME
+698 QAQTDAMDVFSRKGMSIASQEDA
-706 MTSTNNLQITSTQGK
+706 
-721 VVINAQQELL
+721 VVITAKTELRL
-731 LTCGGAG
+731 ECGGAFISMKDG
-738 IRIKDGVIEEIAPNK
+738 NITVAAPGNCFVKCDMLQKSGPASHNSSIQLPELCASTAPQSAGAQDGVI
-753 ILQKS
+753 S
-758 PILSYMGGD
+758 
-767 SVKATMPSFPKGEF
+767 
-781 VRQVRLHV
+781 
-789 AGNPQQA
+789 
-796 LGNRKFRLTFPDGSM
+796 
-811 QEGITDANGQSE
+811 
-823 LLQMSALDNVQI
+823 
-835 AVLPEQHN
+835 
-843 D
+843 

>member
-22 NTAPLDVLAFTGEE
+22 NTAPLDVLAFTAEE

-94 TVHGVIQRFKRLS
+94 TVHGVIQSFKRLS

-269 DVDVTRGDK
+269 DVDVTHGDK

-292 AAGDKN
+292 SAGDKN
-298 SPQSEPES
+298 SPQPETES
-306 GAFYARLRH
+306 GVFYARLRH

-349 FRQGAVIVAI
+349 FRQGAVIIGI

-378 SENVCFRPEPSAKP
+378 SENVCFRPEPTAKP

-539 QKQQRGEGFEL
+539 QKQKRGEGFEL

-555 GAIRAGKGIHL
+555 GAIRAGKGIFISA
-566 TTDPQP
+566 DGQP
-572 QAQKKQLDLDA
+572 KAGGKVLEMGAAIDLLNTAGEQMQAISNDAQKANAAPSDIQKQLNM
-583 TIKQLKQALDVAETL
+583 LKQDLNELKTAVLLMSAPKGSALT
-598 KRTAEFSQASPIDN
+598 
-612 LAQQQLAQTISGET
+612 SGEHLQLNAN
-626 KAGISMYG
+626 KNLIANAG
-634 DEGIA
+634 
-639 IVTPRSAQ
+639 TN
-647 VSAADNVVVTAQEN
+647 ADIGVVKN
-661 VGISA
+661 FFVGVGNR
-666 IQSLSMSV
+666 LSV
-674 GKMISLFAHKL
+674 FVRKM

-691 AEGKVQV
+691 NQGAISV
-698 QAQNGEME
+698 QAQNDVME
-706 MTSTNNLQITSTQGK
+706 LLARKAISIVSTEDEIQITAQKKITL
-721 VVINAQQELL
+721 NA
-731 LTCGGAG
+731 GGSY
-738 IRIKDGVIEEIAPNK
+738 ITLDPNK
-753 ILQKS
+753 IES
-758 PILSYMGGD
+758 GTAGD
-767 SVKATMPSFPKGEF
+767 YVVKCASFERVGAASEKVEPPTLPVKAEDPPQRYSF
-781 VRQVRLHV
+781 
-789 AGNPQQA
+789 
-796 LGNRKFRLTFPDGSM
+796 S
-811 QEGITDANGQSE
+811 
-823 LLQMSALDNVQI
+823 
-835 AVLPEQHN
+835 
-843 D
+843 

>member
-298 SPQSEPES
+298 SPQSESES

-344 DAPEA
+344 DASEA

-555 GAIRAGKGIHL
+555 GAIRAGKGIFISA
-566 TTDPQP
+566 DGQP
-572 QAQKKQLDLDA
+572 KAGGKVLEMGAAIDLLNTAGEQMQAISNDAQKANAAPSDIQKQLNM
-583 TIKQLKQALDVAETL
+583 LKQDLNELKTAVLLMSAPKGIALT
-598 KRTAEFSQASPIDN
+598 
-612 LAQQQLAQTISGET
+612 SGEHLQLNAN
-626 KAGISMYG
+626 KNLIANAG
-634 DEGIA
+634 
-639 IVTPRSAQ
+639 TN
-647 VSAADNVVVTAQEN
+647 ADIGVVKN
-661 VGISA
+661 FFVGVGNR
-666 IQSLSMSV
+666 LSV
-674 GKMISLFAHKL
+674 FVRKM

-691 AEGKVQV
+691 NQGAISV
-698 QAQNGEME
+698 QAQNDVME
-706 MTSTNNLQITSTQGK
+706 LLARKAISIVSTEDEIQITAQKKITL
-721 VVINAQQELL
+721 NA
-731 LTCGGAG
+731 GGSY
-738 IRIKDGVIEEIAPNK
+738 ITLDPNK
-753 ILQKS
+753 IES
-758 PILSYMGGD
+758 GTAGD
-767 SVKATMPSFPKGEF
+767 YVVKCASFERVGAASEKVEAPTLPVKAEDPPQRYSF
-781 VRQVRLHV
+781 
-789 AGNPQQA
+789 
-796 LGNRKFRLTFPDGSM
+796 S
-811 QEGITDANGQSE
+811 
-823 LLQMSALDNVQI
+823 
-835 AVLPEQHN
+835 
-843 D
+843 

>member
-22 NTAPLDVLAFTGEE
+22 NTAPLDVLAFTAEE

-85 TPPVMQALR
+85 TPPIMQALR
-94 TVHGVIQRFKRLS
+94 TVHGVIQSFKRLS

-292 AAGDKN
+292 SAGDKN
-298 SPQSEPES
+298 SPQPETES
-306 GAFYARLRH
+306 GVFYARLRH

-349 FRQGAVIVAI
+349 FRQGAVIIGI

-378 SENVCFRPEPSAKP
+378 SENVCFRPEPTAKP

-555 GAIRAGKGIHL
+555 GAIRAGKGIFISADGQPKAGGKVL
-566 TTDPQP
+566 EMGAALAELQAAVQTTSALRYAAESAKAELADVEKQT
-572 QAQKKQLDLDA
+572 ALMNERLKQLEQRVLLLSAPSGIAQVTPGSLQLSAGENLIATAGEDADLS
-583 TIKQLKQALDVAETL
+583 ISKKF
-598 KRTAEFSQASPIDN
+598 R
-612 LAQQQLAQTISGET
+612 LAVGET
-626 KAGISMYG
+626 
-634 DEGIA
+634 
-639 IVTPRSAQ
+639 
-647 VSAADNVVVTAQEN
+647 
-661 VGISA
+661 
-666 IQSLSMSV
+666 
-674 GKMISLFAHKL
+674 ISLFAKTLGMKL
-685 GIKIIA
+685 FA
-691 AEGKVQV
+691 ASGKVEL
-698 QAQNGEME
+698 QAQTDAMDVFSRKGMSIASQEDA
-706 MTSTNNLQITSTQGK
+706 
-721 VVINAQQELL
+721 VVITAKTELRL
-731 LTCGGAG
+731 ECGGAFISMKDG
-738 IRIKDGVIEEIAPNK
+738 NITVAAPGNCFVKCDMLQKSGPASHNSSIQLPELCASTAPQSAGAQDGVI
-753 ILQKS
+753 S
-758 PILSYMGGD
+758 
-767 SVKATMPSFPKGEF
+767 
-781 VRQVRLHV
+781 
-789 AGNPQQA
+789 
-796 LGNRKFRLTFPDGSM
+796 
-811 QEGITDANGQSE
+811 
-823 LLQMSALDNVQI
+823 
-835 AVLPEQHN
+835 
-843 D
+843 

>member
-22 NTAPLDVLAFTGEE
+22 NTAPLDVLAFTAEE

-94 TVHGVIQRFKRLS
+94 TVHGVIQSFKRLS

-292 AAGDKN
+292 SAGDKN
-298 SPQSEPES
+298 SPQPETES
-306 GAFYARLRH
+306 GVFYARLRH

-349 FRQGAVIVAI
+349 FRQGAVIIGI

-378 SENVCFRPEPSAKP
+378 SENVCFRPEPTAKP

-555 GAIRAGKGIHL
+555 GAIRAGKGIFISADGQPKAGGKVL
-566 TTDPQP
+566 EMGAALAELQAAVQTTSALRYAAESAKAELADVEKQT
-572 QAQKKQLDLDA
+572 ALINERLKQLEQRVLLLSAPSGIAQVTPGSLQLSAGENLIATAGEDADLS
-583 TIKQLKQALDVAETL
+583 ISKKF
-598 KRTAEFSQASPIDN
+598 R
-612 LAQQQLAQTISGET
+612 LAVGET
-626 KAGISMYG
+626 
-634 DEGIA
+634 
-639 IVTPRSAQ
+639 
-647 VSAADNVVVTAQEN
+647 
-661 VGISA
+661 
-666 IQSLSMSV
+666 
-674 GKMISLFAHKL
+674 ISLFAKTLGMKL
-685 GIKIIA
+685 FA
-691 AEGKVQV
+691 ASGKVEL
-698 QAQNGEME
+698 QAQTDAMDIFSRKGMSIASQEDA
-706 MTSTNNLQITSTQGK
+706 
-721 VVINAQQELL
+721 VVITAKTELRL
-731 LTCGGAG
+731 ECGGAFISMKDG
-738 IRIKDGVIEEIAPNK
+738 NITVAAPGNCFVKCDMLQKSGPASHNSSIQLPELCASTAPQSAGAQDGVI
-753 ILQKS
+753 S
-758 PILSYMGGD
+758 
-767 SVKATMPSFPKGEF
+767 
-781 VRQVRLHV
+781 
-789 AGNPQQA
+789 
-796 LGNRKFRLTFPDGSM
+796 
-811 QEGITDANGQSE
+811 
-823 LLQMSALDNVQI
+823 
-835 AVLPEQHN
+835 
-843 D
+843 

>member
-298 SPQSEPES
+298 SPQSESES

-555 GAIRAGKGIHL
+555 GAIRAGKGIFISADGQPKAGGKVL
-566 TTDPQP
+566 EMGAALAELQAAVQTTSALRYAAESAKAELADVEKQT
-572 QAQKKQLDLDA
+572 ALMNERLKQLEQRVLLLSAPSGIAQVTPGSLQLSAGENLIATAGEDADLS
-583 TIKQLKQALDVAETL
+583 ISKKF
-598 KRTAEFSQASPIDN
+598 R
-612 LAQQQLAQTISGET
+612 LAVGET
-626 KAGISMYG
+626 
-634 DEGIA
+634 
-639 IVTPRSAQ
+639 
-647 VSAADNVVVTAQEN
+647 
-661 VGISA
+661 
-666 IQSLSMSV
+666 
-674 GKMISLFAHKL
+674 ISLFAKTL
-685 GIKIIA
+685 GIKLFA
-691 AEGKVQV
+691 ASGKVEL
-698 QAQNGEME
+698 QAQTDAMDIFSRKGMSIASQEDA
-706 MTSTNNLQITSTQGK
+706 
-721 VVINAQQELL
+721 VVITAKTELRL
-731 LTCGGAG
+731 ECGGAFISMKDG
-738 IRIKDGVIEEIAPNK
+738 NITVAAPGNCFVKCDMLQKSGPASHNSSIQLPELCASTAPQSAGAQDGVI
-753 ILQKS
+753 S
-758 PILSYMGGD
+758 
-767 SVKATMPSFPKGEF
+767 
-781 VRQVRLHV
+781 
-789 AGNPQQA
+789 
-796 LGNRKFRLTFPDGSM
+796 
-811 QEGITDANGQSE
+811 
-823 LLQMSALDNVQI
+823 
-835 AVLPEQHN
+835 
-843 D
+843 

>member
-298 SPQSEPES
+298 SPQSESES

-555 GAIRAGKGIHL
+555 GAIRAGKGIFISA
-566 TTDPQP
+566 DGQP
-572 QAQKKQLDLDA
+572 KAGGKVLEMGAAIDLLNTAGEQMQAISNDAQKANAAPSDIQKQLNM
-583 TIKQLKQALDVAETL
+583 LKQDLNELKTAVLLMSAPKGIALT
-598 KRTAEFSQASPIDN
+598 
-612 LAQQQLAQTISGET
+612 SGEHLQLNAN
-626 KAGISMYG
+626 KNLIANAG
-634 DEGIA
+634 
-639 IVTPRSAQ
+639 TN
-647 VSAADNVVVTAQEN
+647 ADIGVVKN
-661 VGISA
+661 FFVGVGNR
-666 IQSLSMSV
+666 LSV
-674 GKMISLFAHKL
+674 FVRKM

-691 AEGKVQV
+691 NQGAISV
-698 QAQNGEME
+698 QAQNDVME
-706 MTSTNNLQITSTQGK
+706 LLARKAISIVSTEDEIQITAQKKITL
-721 VVINAQQELL
+721 NA
-731 LTCGGAG
+731 GGSY
-738 IRIKDGVIEEIAPNK
+738 ITLDPNK
-753 ILQKS
+753 IES
-758 PILSYMGGD
+758 GTAGD
-767 SVKATMPSFPKGEF
+767 YVVKCASFERVGAASEKVEPPTLPVKAEDPPQRYSF
-781 VRQVRLHV
+781 
-789 AGNPQQA
+789 
-796 LGNRKFRLTFPDGSM
+796 S
-811 QEGITDANGQSE
+811 
-823 LLQMSALDNVQI
+823 
-835 AVLPEQHN
+835 
-843 D
+843 